1 MIVTVTH
8 YKGGVG
14 KTTAA
19 MHIAAVLAQRG
30 PTLLLDGDPNRSA
43 LGWLARG
50 KGMPFAIH
58 DQRHAAR
65 VLRDYDHVV
74 IDTEARPNE
83 DDLRTL
89 AEGCDLL
96 IVPTECD
103 ALSLQPVGQ
112 VVALF
117 AQHKTTNYRV
127 LLNAVPTQGGAAG
140 DARAMLAEDGIPHFQ
155 TMIRRFAA
163 YTTAANRGQL
173 VYQTRDK
180 KAKDA
185 WSDFLA
191 LGEEI
196 R

>member
-14 KTTAA
+14 KTTTA
-19 MHIAAVLAQRG
+19 MHVAGLLSARG
-30 PTLLLDGDPNRSA
+30 NTLLLDGDPNRSA
-43 LGWLARG
+43 LAWLARG
-50 KGMPFAIH
+50 NGMPFAIH

-65 VLRDYDHVV
+65 VLRDYEHVV
-74 IDTEARPNE
+74 IDTEARPHE

-89 AEGCDLL
+89 ADGCDLL

-103 ALSLQPVGQ
+103 ALSLQPIGQ
-112 VVALF
+112 MVALF
-117 AQHKTTNYRV
+117 AQHGTKNYKV
-127 LLNAVPTQGGAAG
+127 LLNAVPTQGGAAR
-140 DARAMLAEDGIPHFQ
+140 DARDMLGTDRIPHFQ

-185 WSDFLA
+185 WNDYLA
-191 LGEEI
+191 LGQEI
-196 R
+196 P